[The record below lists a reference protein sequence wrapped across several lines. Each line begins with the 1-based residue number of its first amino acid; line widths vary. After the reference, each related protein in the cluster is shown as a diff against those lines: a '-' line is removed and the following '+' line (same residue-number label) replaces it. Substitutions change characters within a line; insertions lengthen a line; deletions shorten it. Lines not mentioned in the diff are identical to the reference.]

1 VEDLLK
7 ISGSNPVC
15 ISFVSHVDAQTAQA
29 LIGTMANAVNS
40 GHDEIHLMMSTPGGS
55 VADGIA
61 VYNMISALP
70 VAVHTYNTGTCD
82 SIGNVIFAAG
92 TTRTAFPASRFM
104 FHGVGFDIQMA
115 RFELKDLNQRSENI
129 KNDQSMI
136 GDILVKHTNLAA
148 EDVERLFLEAAFLR
162 SMEALD
168 RGIVDE
174 VRDINLPQGMPILQ
188 LIFQR

>member
-1 VEDLLK
+1 MK
-7 ISGSNPVC
+7 ITGTNPIC
-15 ISFVSHVDAQTAQA
+15 ISFISHVDAQTAQV
-29 LIGTMANAVNS
+29 LVGTMFDAMNR

-55 VADGIA
+55 VSDGIA
-61 VYNMISALP
+61 VYNTIISMP
-70 VAVHTYNTGTCD
+70 VPVHTYNTGTCD

-92 TTRTAFPASRFM
+92 RTRTAFPASRFM

-115 RFELKDLNQRSENI
+115 RFELKDLNQRTENI

-148 EDVERLFLEAAFLR
+148 EDVDSLFLEAAFLR
-162 SMEALD
+162 SQEAFN

-174 VRDINLPQGMPILQ
+174 VRDVCLPKGVPVLQ

>member
-1 VEDLLK
+1 MK
-7 ISGSNPVC
+7 ITGQNPIC

-29 LIGTMANAVNS
+29 LIGTLANCVNQ
-40 GHDEIHLMMSTPGGS
+40 GNDEIHLMLSTPGGS
-55 VADGIA
+55 VSDGIA
-61 VYNMISALP
+61 IYNLICALP
-70 VAVHTYNTGTCD
+70 VPVHTYNMGTCD

-92 TTRTAFPASRFM
+92 KTCTAFPASRFM
-104 FHGVGFDIQMA
+104 FHGVGFDIQSA
-115 RFELKDLNQRSENI
+115 RFELKDLNQRTENI

-148 EDVERLFLEAAFLR
+148 EDVESLFLEAAFLR

-174 VRDINLPQGMPILQ
+174 VRDINLPKGLPILQ
-188 LIFQR
+188 LVFQR